1 MFNER
6 NIDGLQN
13 AITSLSLAY
22 KKNHGKNLTKECKGV
37 SAELKKAFNCDF
49 EYKVINMTSAKN
61 SKKPMFLMSVFPE
74 VSTVDAIV
82 ANILAVDPETGKD
95 VAKIKTYEAWRHNNK
110 WTIEVDSRI
119 LANTQYH
126 VTNRELTAITLHEV
140 GHVLYSDT
148 IVDKITTTLRF
159 KASQSPI
166 QVKGL
171 FADKAFANIVSL
183 PILDMCIGD
192 KLLTRKSLQRE
203 IRADRFAKKY
213 GYDKELY
220 DVMGR
225 IIDKNKK
232 SSTMNSSINKNMN
245 FSAETLDNF
254 YKRRDNLAKKSLLSL
269 REGCSSEYINS
280 VIDTSLFQLFGENM
294 EENKV
299 PNHCAYMHE
308 RAEEDFDKYVT
319 EGIFGGKKKVKP
331 ITSAELD
338 YITITI
344 GKIQDENDRLMIVT
358 YIHSKLDLVDY
369 YMSILND
376 PELSKKYEVPQS
388 MGQLQSIQKR
398 LLVLR
403 LKALEYKIPRYQDVL
418 VAWPKGYEG

>member
-1 MFNER
+1 
-6 NIDGLQN
+6 
-13 AITSLSLAY
+13 
-22 KKNHGKNLTKECKGV
+22 
-37 SAELKKAFNCDF
+37 
-49 EYKVINMTSAKN
+49 
-61 SKKPMFLMSVFPE
+61 
-74 VSTVDAIV
+74 
-82 ANILAVDPETGKD
+82 
-95 VAKIKTYEAWRHNNK
+95 
-110 WTIEVDSRI
+110 
-119 LANTQYH
+119 
-126 VTNRELTAITLHEV
+126 
-140 GHVLYSDT
+140 
-148 IVDKITTTLRF
+148 
-159 KASQSPI
+159 
-166 QVKGL
+166 
-171 FADKAFANIVSL
+171 
-183 PILDMCIGD
+183 MCIGD
-192 KLLTRKSLQRE
+192 KILTRKSLQRE

-220 DVMGR
+220 DVMSR

-232 SSTMNSSINKNMN
+232 GNTMNSSINKNMN

-319 EGIFGGKKKVKP
+319 EGIFGGKKKLKP

-369 YMSILND
+369 YMSILED

-403 LKALEYKIPRYQDVL
+403 LKALDYKIPRYQDIL
-418 VAWPKGYEG
+418 VSWPKGYEG